1 MPSRLVWDLGTRA
14 ASRKITS
21 FYWLQADPAVNAGV
35 IRASFD
41 RETNTYTVEPD
52 ESVSGDFA
60 ILFLSGMA
68 DTGRTVKV
76 VTPGVNTRCRS
87 ILPKK

>member
-1 MPSRLVWDLGTRA
+1 M
-14 ASRKITS
+14 I
-21 FYWLQADPAVNAGV
+21 Q
-35 IRASFD
+35 ASFD

-76 VTPGVNTRCRS
+76 VTPRGEYSLQVNPSEEMMRESFLERMDPNMICVGK
-87 ILPKK
+87 ILYSELTE